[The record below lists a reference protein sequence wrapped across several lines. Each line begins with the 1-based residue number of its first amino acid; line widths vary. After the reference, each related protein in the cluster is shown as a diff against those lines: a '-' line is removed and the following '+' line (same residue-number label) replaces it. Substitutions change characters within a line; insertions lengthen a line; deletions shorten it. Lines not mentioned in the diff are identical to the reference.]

1 MEAKELQ
8 RICEA
13 ILFAAGEP
21 VETERLSFA
30 AEADPDEVR
39 AAMKELMDLYAFERR
54 GIRILRLEDSWQM
67 CSQNDLAPWV
77 TRALETRKPPKL
89 SASQLETLT
98 IIAYY
103 QPTTKAFV
111 EKLRGV
117 DSAYS
122 VSALLN
128 KKLIEENGRL
138 EAPGRPILYRTTS
151 DFLRTFG
158 LESLADLPEM
168 EKVQFSADPVGADDH
183 IGPQSLPFEGK
194 VAAPQALTDEVRS
207 RQAGASDQPAANR
220 STPSSASLR
229 SAHSPQGEGID
240 RPPGGDAV

>member
-1 MEAKELQ
+1 MEPKELA
-8 RICEA
+8 RVCEA

-21 VETERLSFA
+21 VETERLCFA
-30 AEADPDEVR
+30 TETDPDEVR
-39 AAMKELMDLYAFERR
+39 AAMNELMGLYAFERR
-54 GIRILRLEDSWQM
+54 GIRILRLEDAWQM

-77 TRALETRKPPKL
+77 TKALETRKPPKL

-138 EAPGRPILYRTTS
+138 EAPGRPILYRTTP

-158 LESLADLPEM
+158 LESLEELPEM
-168 EKVQFSADPVGADDH
+168 EKVQFSTAADD
-183 IGPQSLPFEGK
+183 GGE
-194 VAAPQALTDEVRS
+194 AAGS
-207 RQAGASDQPAANR
+207 RQQTTGETTDNAAGSGAPDAPL
-220 STPSSASLR
+220 PI
-229 SAHSPQGEGID
+229 GEEGE
-240 RPPGGDAV
+240 A